1 MEDDPGIIQRLREEI
16 VLRKDLEEAIKV
28 QRKAQRDLAKSM
40 REGERERQR
49 IMTDFANDAEKRNDA
64 LREHAVLMEQLH
76 DKMEEQSKDM
86 EKAQEKLKN
95 YEETIRQ
102 MGQVASNLAG
112 EFAQLNTSVAGLAE
126 LFIKQAHALDSVGV
140 ELARTT
146 GYATAMH
153 DNMVAL
159 ADSANGLN
167 LSFTES
173 GKLIGALSLGYKD
186 FNMLNE
192 EAQRSLANT
201 VGRLYRLGVDGAAAA
216 KAMDMLENGLGLTRI
231 AAERTVAE
239 FENLAMA
246 TGQPVAQ
253 LVDDFN
259 SLAPA
264 LARFGDR
271 GREVFNELA
280 KDARRLGLTVQ
291 EAFDVT
297 ELFDTFQGASD
308 VAGKLNSQLGLQL
321 NSVEIMG
328 ASSEDRLKILKAE
341 FDLQGRS
348 FDSMGKRQKQMIA
361 EILQV
366 DVNQAARLFGDP
378 MELRRAQ
385 REQLEQQ
392 ERLAK
397 FTSAADKLRE
407 AFEQMFVKVEPIL
420 TSFTTMVGTLSEYLG
435 GLFTMGNVVVGVI
448 TRIAVGAAGGI
459 KALGK
464 MVEVTGKLTGA
475 MKIFGGAM
483 SVIAGIFDYI
493 ATGDALYAAMG
504 ALGSLGGM
512 YAGAALGTVL
522 LGPGPGTIIG
532 GLVGAF
538 GGSLLGKGLLGAA
551 REGEGGFTKYAG
563 GGYQGGYGEESS
575 TQINDGVTQGRV
587 NITGKGVSAV
597 TRPDDIGLIM
607 RKGGPIAEALAAAT
621 GRGGQGAPQ
630 IINKIRIDL
639 DGETFKN
646 LIVKTTGE
654 ILDPNKTSPI
664 RHKSASA

>member
-1 MEDDPGIIQRLREEI
+1 VEDDPGIIQRLREEI
-16 VLRKDLEEAIKV
+16 ALRKDLEGAIELQK
-28 QRKAQRDLAKSM
+28 KAQRQLAKDM
-40 REGERERQR
+40 REAERERQR
-49 IMTDFANDAEKRNDA
+49 ILSETEGDAKARTEA
-64 LREHAVLMEQLH
+64 LKEHAVLLEQIHDQMEQ
-76 DKMEEQSKDM
+76 QSKDM
-86 EKAQEKLKN
+86 EKAQEKLKR
-95 YEETIRQ
+95 YEDSIRQ
-102 MGQVASNLAG
+102 LGQAASSLVG
-112 EFAQLNTSVAGLAE
+112 EFSQLNTSVAGLAE

-140 ELARTT
+140 ELAKTT
-146 GYATAMH
+146 GYASAMH

-167 LSFTES
+167 LSFSES
-173 GKLIGALSLGYKD
+173 GKIIGALSLGYKD

-348 FDSMGKRQKQMIA
+348 FDSMGKRQRQMIA

-385 REQLEQQ
+385 RDQLEQQ

-397 FTSAADKLRE
+397 FTSAADKLKE

-448 TRIAVGAAGGI
+448 TRIAVGAAGGF

-483 SVIAGIFDYI
+483 SVIVGIFDYI
-493 ATGDALYAAMG
+493 STGDALYAAMG
-504 ALGSLGGM
+504 ALGSIGGM
-512 YAGAALGTVL
+512 MAGAALGTLL
-522 LGPGPGTIIG
+522 LGPGPGTVIG
-532 GLVGAF
+532 GMVGAF
-538 GGSLLGKGLLGAA
+538 GGSMLGKGILGAA
-551 REGEGGFTKYAG
+551 REGEGGFSKYAG

-587 NITGKGVSAV
+587 KITGKGVSAV

-607 RKGGPIAEALAAAT
+607 RKGGPIAEALAGAT
-621 GRGGQGAPQ
+621 GKGKVELASN
-630 IINKIRIDL
+630 INLIL
-639 DGETFKN
+639 DGKVIQRVSSKQTEKDLN
-646 LIVKTTGE
+646 
-654 ILDPNKTSPI
+654 PNGTRPVQSSI
-664 RHKSASA
+664 AALGYA